1 MSETATLLV
10 VDDDSDAR
18 AFLRAVL
25 ESDGL
30 QVREAATGAE
40 ALAVLS
46 RERVQLVLLDVCM
59 PAMDGF
65 AVAEAIKRRP
75 GSFIP
80 IILLTAADDPASRAR
95 GIAAGADEILGKPVH
110 PFELRLRV
118 RAMLR
123 IQHLTAELHAANR
136 RLQSLARTDELTGV
150 RNRRGLRS
158 VLEREFLRA
167 ERYGGRLALLAL
179 DLDRFKEVN
188 DAHGHAVGDQVLRAV
203 AQAVKGALR
212 QVDVVGRT
220 GGEEFVVVAPETTLD
235 EALVVAERLRVA
247 VAEASVTTPS
257 GARVRVTVSCG
268 VAAHRELRAATV
280 DELLAAADAALYRA
294 KALGRDRVEIAQ
306 PPAPIA
312 AANSTTDP
320 R

>member
-1 MSETATLLV
+1 VSETATLLV

-167 ERYGGRLALLAL
+167 ERYGGRLALLAI

-220 GGEEFVVVAPETTLD
+220 GGEEFVVVAPETTLE
-235 EALVVAERLRVA
+235 EALVVAERLRAA
-247 VAEASVTTPS
+247 VAEAQVTAPS

-268 VAAHRELRAATV
+268 VAAHRELQAATA

-306 PPAPIA
+306 PPARA
-312 AANSTTDP
+312 VTDDKDA
-320 R
+320 RSG